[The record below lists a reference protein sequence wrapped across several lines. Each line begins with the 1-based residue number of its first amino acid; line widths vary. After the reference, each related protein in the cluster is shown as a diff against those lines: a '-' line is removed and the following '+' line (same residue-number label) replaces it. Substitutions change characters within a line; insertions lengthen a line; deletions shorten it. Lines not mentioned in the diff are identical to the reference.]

1 MGVWILNLKNREGRP
16 YKDGNNK
23 REKNERDQS
32 KKKKKN
38 RETPFSLD
46 FRTKM

>member
-23 REKNERDQS
+23 REKKMREIRV
-32 KKKKKN
+32 KKKN

>member
-1 MGVWILNLKNREGRP
+1 MEITRGK
-16 YKDGNNK
+16 
-23 REKNERDQS
+23 KNERDQS
-32 KKKKKN
+32 KKKKKKK